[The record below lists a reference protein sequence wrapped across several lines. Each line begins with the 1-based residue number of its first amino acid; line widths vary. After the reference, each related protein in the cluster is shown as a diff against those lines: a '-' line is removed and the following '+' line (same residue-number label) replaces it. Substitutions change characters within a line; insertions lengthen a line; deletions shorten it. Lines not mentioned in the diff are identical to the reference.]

1 MIGLCLTGCVPGP
14 GFLPH
19 NFHQSVLFISVD
31 ELLVDVAGN
40 LYCVVRGL
48 LQNILDTVLRDVDTG
63 GDLQQIHSGP
73 RPHLLPPLGCY
84 IY

>member
-1 MIGLCLTGCVPGP
+1 MIRLCLTGRVPGP

-40 LYCVVRGL
+40 FYCVIRSL
-48 LQNILDTVLRDVDTG
+48 LQYILDTVLRDVDTG
-63 GDLQQIHSGP
+63 GHLQQVNSRP
-73 RPHLLPPLGCY
+73 DPHLLLPPF
-84 IY
+84 